1 LGAGNYV
8 ANNIRE
14 CKRPEKML
22 QLYEYEGCPF
32 CRRVRE
38 TLTIL
43 DLDAEIFP
51 TPRET
56 FKKYGFIDKSRFRP
70 IVLKKGGKSQFPFLI
85 DPNTGVAMYESNDI
99 NRYLWKEYGSEAAPF
114 LFDRLGSLP
123 ILNLGVFVASAFRV
137 SSSVCSPNPLQSS
150 QL

>member
-1 LGAGNYV
+1 MHMHTYIFVSVLNVIFSVPFIGRFVDLVLTFLATVVRLGAGNYV
-8 ANNIRE
+8 ASNIRE
-14 CKRPEKML
+14 CKRPKKML

-56 FKKYGFIDKSRFRP
+56 FKKYGFKINVHSIPISRLYKKSSN
-70 IVLKKGGKSQFPFLI
+70 IMKWLI
-85 DPNTGVAMYESNDI
+85 LLDI
-99 NRYLWKEYGSEAAPF
+99 ARMNCF
-114 LFDRLGSLP
+114 SLLP
-123 ILNLGVFVASAFRV
+123 RA
-137 SSSVCSPNPLQSS
+137 
-150 QL
+150 